1 MIKKLYHG
9 VAMIALVNLFAV
21 AGLVGYLFATGRL
34 NEERVNQ
41 IGKVLRGQFP
51 KEPEVA
57 STQPVATQPA
67 PQESRAEIADLQA
80 KRELYRLVGE
90 RLQNEVTQRQA
101 LNDSVQLEVLRRLEE
116 IEKKNQ
122 RFEQEKKEFKKQSEQ
137 QGFTQVLDMY
147 SSMDPKLAKDL
158 LRTKEK
164 DADVV
169 QLLMKMDPNRR
180 TKIVNACKSAE
191 DRVWIRRILDQIQ
204 VKNDNT

>member
-1 MIKKLYHG
+1 MLRKLYQA
-9 VAMIALVNLFAV
+9 VAMIALINLFAV
-21 AGLVGYLFATGRL
+21 VGMVTFLFVSGRL
-34 NEERVNQ
+34 NEERINQ
-41 IGKVLRGQFP
+41 IGKVLRGEFP
-51 KEPEVA
+51 ATQEVA
-57 STQPVATQPA
+57 TTQPAATQPT
-67 PQESRAEIADLQA
+67 PRESRAEIADLQA

-90 RLQNEVTQRQA
+90 RLQNEVSQRQA

-122 RFEQEKKEFKKQSEQ
+122 RFEQEKKEFKKQNEQ
-137 QGFTQVLDMY
+137 EGFGQALDMY
-147 SSMDPKLAKDL
+147 SAMDPKLAKEL

-169 QLLMKMDPNRR
+169 QLLMKMEPNRR

-204 VKNDNT
+204 VKNDHG

>member
-1 MIKKLYHG
+1 MLRKLYQG
-9 VAMIALVNLFAV
+9 VAMIALINLFAV
-21 AGLVGYLFATGRL
+21 VGLAGYLFASGRL

-41 IGKVLRGQFP
+41 IGKVLRGEFP
-51 KEPEVA
+51 AKQEVA
-57 STQPVATQPA
+57 STQPAATQPT
-67 PQESRAEIADLQA
+67 PQESRVEIADLQA

-122 RFEQEKKEFKKQSEQ
+122 RFEQQKKEFKKQSELE
-137 QGFTQVLDMY
+137 GFGQALDMY
-147 SSMDPKLAKDL
+147 SAMDQKLAKDL
-158 LRTKEK
+158 LKTKEK

-169 QLLMKMDPNRR
+169 QLLMKMDANRR

-204 VKNDNT
+204 VKNDNS

>member
-1 MIKKLYHG
+1 MIRKLYQG
-9 VAMIALVNLFAV
+9 VAMLALINLFAV
-21 AGLVGYLFATGRL
+21 GGLVGYLFASGRL

-41 IGKVLRGQFP
+41 IGKVLRGEFP
-51 KEPEVA
+51 KEQEVA
-57 STQPVATQPA
+57 STQPAATQPA

-90 RLQNEVTQRQA
+90 RLQNEVAQRQS

-122 RFEQEKKEFKKQSEQ
+122 RFENEKKEFKQQSEQ
-137 QGFTQVLDMY
+137 EGFTQVLDMY

-204 VKNDNT
+204 SKNDNT